1 MTWPCRLLDKCPL
14 DVHGWP
20 DLSAMQI
27 GDMYFIDA
35 PEAELREKYQ
45 LSDYY
50 WTNNVR
56 NRKPL
61 MIVLPWGNGER
72 LSKQFFSVDGKCY
85 SGEKG
90 YYGGWTV
97 TGTPPAI
104 TVAPSIN
111 IVSSYHG
118 FVQNGIVGD
127 PL

>member
-1 MTWPCRLLDKCPL
+1 MTWKCKLLDACVL
-14 DVHGWP
+14 NGNGWP
-20 DLSAMQI
+20 DLSKMDI
-27 GDMYFIDA
+27 GSMYFMTISD
-35 PEAELREKYQ
+35 EELRAKYH

-50 WTNNVR
+50 WANNAKT
-56 NRKPL
+56 RKPL
-61 MIVLPWGNGER
+61 MLVLPWGKGER

-85 SGEKG
+85 SGENG

-111 IVSSYHG
+111 IVATYHG